1 MADKQDF
8 FADEAQEGGE
18 QQEVEKI
25 KIGEKEY
32 SQEDLDRLVGLGET
46 ASELEDKWNTKI
58 DKLYPEYTKK
68 TQELS
73 EYKRR
78 AEEADNAKQ
87 AEIQKKSQD
96 GEQLSPEEQ
105 SNLVKQELKKYGVV
119 TNEDVYQFM
128 ANFDA
133 AKELNQNINGILDE
147 AKESGKPRTTREELL
162 AYMDE
167 NGIKNPTAAY
177 KLMFEDDL
185 KEWER
190 KQVDTLRKPGLET
203 DSTSM
208 AGSKAPS
215 PVKVTKDNITELLKQ
230 AMNEE

>member
-8 FADEAQEGGE
+8 FAEEAEEGGE
-18 QQEVEKI
+18 QQEIEKI

-32 SQEDLDRLVGLGET
+32 SQDDLNILVGLGET
-46 ASELEDKWNTKI
+46 AAELEDKWNTKI

-78 AEEADNAKQ
+78 AEEIEAAKE
-87 AEIQKKSQD
+87 AEVQKKSQE
-96 GEQLSPEEQ
+96 GGQLSPEEQ
-105 SNLVKQELKKYGVV
+105 SKLIKQELKKYGVV

-133 AKELNQNINGILDE
+133 AKELNQNINSILDE
-147 AKESGKPRTTREELL
+147 AKEVGKPKTTREELL

-177 KLMFEDDL
+177 KLMFEDEL
-185 KEWER
+185 KDWER

-203 DSTSM
+203 DSSSV
-208 AGSKAPS
+208 AGSKAPN
-215 PVKVTKDNITELLKQ
+215 PVKVTKDNITDLLKQ
-230 AMNEE
+230 ALSEE